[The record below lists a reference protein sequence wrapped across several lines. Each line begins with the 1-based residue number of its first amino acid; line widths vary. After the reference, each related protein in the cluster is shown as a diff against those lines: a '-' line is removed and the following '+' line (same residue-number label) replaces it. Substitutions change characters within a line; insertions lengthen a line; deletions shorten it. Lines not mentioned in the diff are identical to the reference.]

1 MEIRMA
7 KLNDEK
13 EVLSLLDELIAC
25 VNKLSKYPPK
35 FSESDEVRG
44 KIFQDLLKRDDVK
57 TFVVEDG
64 GKVVAMADVFILP
77 VMRRGAN
84 HAHVEDFVV
93 SQNLRGKGIGTK
105 LMEYIKDYCWK
116 NNIKII
122 KLASGLEI
130 EDAHK
135 FYEKNGGK
143 FTEKMFRFE
152 PS

>member
-7 KLNDEK
+7 KPKDVK
-13 EVLSLLDELIAC
+13 DILSLLDELIAC

-35 FSESDEVRG
+35 FAESDEVRG
-44 KIFQDLLKRDDVK
+44 KIFQDLLKRDDVRI
-57 TFVVEDG
+57 FVVENG
-64 GKVVAMADVFILP
+64 GRVVAMADIFILP
-77 VMRRGAN
+77 IMRRGAQYV
-84 HAHVEDFVV
+84 HIEDLVV
-93 SQNLRGKGIGTK
+93 TDAMRGKGIGTK
-105 LMEYIKDYCWK
+105 LMEYIKNYCLK
-116 NNIKII
+116 NNTKVI
-122 KLASGLEI
+122 KLTSGLEL